1 MSTETVETTEK
12 AVLGCIMLDN
22 PHYDEA
28 AESLGAEDF
37 SLDSHRRI
45 YSRMGTMR
53 GDDRAIDIITLQNEL
68 VRHNELDGIGGS
80 AYLAS
85 LTEGLPRR
93 PSITD
98 YIRDVKTAS
107 RRRRLLKLGETVTAG
122 AADPT
127 QDLEQLVGH
136 TDSSLL
142 ELSDP
147 GKSEDRR
154 ASSHIVQL
162 LDTMQKEKA
171 RKGDLLGLPLGNPTL
186 DLVTRGGQ
194 PGNVIVVGAKSGD
207 GKTSAMAAAACAIAS
222 SGVPAMLFSLEMRT
236 DEILRRIFSIVSGVP
251 FIRIRD
257 PKWASSDDMDAV
269 KYAAEKVADWPLW
282 IDQDSGIHIDQL
294 VARAKLAIRRH
305 GVKFIGV
312 DYCQIVRADGREERH
327 RVAAV
332 SRALTQLAKNEGV
345 VVMLLSQLSRQERG
359 TTVRRPRMSDLRES
373 SQLENDAHVVALLHR
388 IAGDDGN
395 AGTEAELIIAKNRN
409 GAVGTFPMTF
419 NQATLTFEPSHAAA
433 RQARAS

>member
-1 MSTETVETTEK
+1 MSVEIAELSI
-12 AVLGCIMLDN
+12 LGCIMLGN
-22 PHYDEA
+22 HHYDEA
-28 AESLGAEDF
+28 SESLTAEDF
-37 SLDSHRRI
+37 SLESHRRI
-45 YSRMGTMR
+45 YTRMGTLKTE
-53 GDDRAIDIITLQNEL
+53 DRAIDIVTLSDEH
-68 VRHNELDGIGGS
+68 VRHSELEGIGGA

-93 PSITD
+93 PSIKD
-98 YIRDVKTAS
+98 YIPIVKTAS
-107 RRRRLLKLGETVTAG
+107 RRRRLLKLGEIVTAG

-127 QDLEQLVGH
+127 QNLEELLGH
-136 TDSSLL
+136 VDSQLL

-154 ASSHIVQL
+154 ASSHIVGL
-162 LDTMQKEKA
+162 LDAMQKEKV

-194 PGNVIVVGAKSGD
+194 PGNLIVVGAKSGD
-207 GKTSAMAAAACAIAS
+207 GKTSALAAAACAIATV
-222 SGVPAMLFSLEMRT
+222 GVPVMLFSLEMRT

-257 PKWASSDDMDAV
+257 PKWASADDMNAV
-269 KYAAEKVADWPLW
+269 KYAAGKIAEWPLW
-282 IDQDSGIHIDQL
+282 IDQESGIHIDQL

-312 DYCQIVRADGREERH
+312 DYCQIVRADGREERQ

-359 TTVRRPRMSDLRES
+359 TAVRRPRMSDLRES

-388 IAGDDGN
+388 IADEDGN
-395 AGTEAELIIAKNRN
+395 AGSEAELIIAKNRN
-409 GAVGTFPMTF
+409 GVVGTFSMLF
-419 NQATLTFEPSHAAA
+419 NQESLIFEPRHVPDV
-433 RQARAS
+433 RAERRA